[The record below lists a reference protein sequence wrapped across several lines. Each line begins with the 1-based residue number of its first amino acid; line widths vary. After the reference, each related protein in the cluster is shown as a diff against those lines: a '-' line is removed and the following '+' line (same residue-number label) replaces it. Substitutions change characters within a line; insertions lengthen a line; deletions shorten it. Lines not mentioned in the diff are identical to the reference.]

1 MASASEFFAPITNL
15 PKPAKLGIGLG
26 GVLAIVAAVYF
37 LVMSPAYER
46 VDKLETELK
55 KVEDEVKQNRMV
67 LAQLETFKRQAADLE
82 KQLAVLTVKLP
93 TEKEMPPLYRTLN
106 DTAFQAGL
114 AVMLFQPREARI
126 RDYFAEVPITL
137 TAETGYHDLA
147 TFFDRLAA
155 LSRVVTVEQW
165 KLSGISRTKQPV
177 RADMTLATYQ
187 YRPVGAP
194 PAPKPGAKK

>member
-1 MASASEFFAPITNL
+1 MASASEFFAPIVNL
-15 PKPAKLGIGLG
+15 PKPAKLGIGFG
-26 GVLAIVAAVYF
+26 GVIAIVAAVYV

-46 VDKLETELK
+46 IDKLSAELK
-55 KVEDEVKQNRMV
+55 KVEDEVKQHRLV
-67 LAQLETFKRQAADLE
+67 LAQLETFKRQAVELE

-93 TEKEMPPLYRTLN
+93 TDKEMPPLYRTLN

-114 AVMLFQPREARI
+114 AVTLFQPRETRI

-147 TFFDRLAA
+147 TFFDRLAG

-165 KLSGISRTKQPV
+165 KLSGISRVKQPV